1 MGNLKEEIKNA
12 LVESRAARKEAVDLL
27 FLNGEIIDFD
37 EWVTVKEYAKRYNLK
52 SLNIVTNWIRRG
64 VIPPENIR
72 VIHELNDLR
81 LVKAIQYHEVSQM

>member
-27 FLNGEIIDFD
+27 FLNGEIINFD

-64 VIPPENIR
+64 VIPAENIR

-81 LVKAIQYHEVSQM
+81 LVKAIQYREVS

>member
-81 LVKAIQYHEVSQM
+81 LVKAIQYREVS